1 MCPTTGRCES
11 FTAKLRD
18 ERLTGDILCS
28 LAAAKIVLAA
38 WRRPCTTKRPHSSP
52 GERPP
57 APEVPQGPP
66 SPPGAWRQDPSCTK
80 IGKGPPQRG
89 WPTRGAA
96 GAACGLDPGH
106 DPVVVG
112 TPRMRACFYPRG
124 DDAFGHHPCRGG
136 SPVQAVPRP
145 PS

>member
-38 WRRPCTTKRPHSSP
+38 GRRPCTTKRPHSSP

-66 SPPGAWRQDPSCTK
+66 SPPGAACPATPSMAPGPVMHQVSHGMLQLIKGNRKPGHNILLTPNLK
-80 IGKGPPQRG
+80 IFCGYYRPQRTIFTNI
-89 WPTRGAA
+89 P
-96 GAACGLDPGH
+96 
-106 DPVVVG
+106 
-112 TPRMRACFYPRG
+112 
-124 DDAFGHHPCRGG
+124 
-136 SPVQAVPRP
+136 
-145 PS
+145 